1 MTDVR
6 IYVTYKESVFDPQ
19 GDTIKQAIHA
29 LGHDEVKDDALAKRK
44 GEVKDVKVGKFF
56 DVTLDPSKKDIETA
70 VKEVAEELLVNFN
83 LETYHYE
90 IMEEA

>member
-29 LGHDEVKDDALAKRK
+29 LGHDEI
-44 GEVKDVKVGKFF
+44 KDVKVGKFF

-83 LETYHYE
+83 LETYRYE